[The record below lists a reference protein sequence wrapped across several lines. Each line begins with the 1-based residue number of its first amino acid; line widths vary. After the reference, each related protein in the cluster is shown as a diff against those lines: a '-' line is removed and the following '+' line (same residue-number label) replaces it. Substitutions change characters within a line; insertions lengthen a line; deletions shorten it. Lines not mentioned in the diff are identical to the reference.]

1 MFFRVLLIVFQV
13 QSIYTKSKTIPITR
27 ANESSSSGFADYMRG
42 PCISPWAI
50 VEGWN
55 VKCAFH
61 DPMHTVFLGT
71 CRDLYPSSLG
81 YWIRKNY
88 FGRGSLD
95 DRLLQFSLELKTE
108 CRQERRLIFQN
119 RYFFLCGQTAQNGTC
134 INVV

>member
-1 MFFRVLLIVFQV
+1 
-13 QSIYTKSKTIPITR
+13 
-27 ANESSSSGFADYMRG
+27 MRG

-88 FGRGSLD
+88 FGQSLD

-108 CRQERRLIFQN
+108 CRQERKLIIEN
-119 RYFFLCGQTAQNGTC
+119 LYFFLCGNTVQNGTY